1 MAIACASAKPG
12 IVTPLAYS
20 SPLIASAPLVTAT
33 SSQFVARNYNGIAAA
48 PIAYTSALGYASPY
62 VASPYVASPYVA
74 SPYVASPYVAS
85 PYAAYS
91 PYYANAAP
99 IASVAPLKYTAAPV
113 LL

>member
-12 IVTPLAYS
+12 IIGAPLAYS
-20 SPLIASAPLVTAT
+20 SPFVTAT
-33 SSQFVARNYNGIAAA
+33 SSQFIAQNHNGYAAA
-48 PIAYTSALGYASPY
+48 PIAYTSQLGYASPY
-62 VASPYVASPYVA
+62 LA

-85 PYAAYS
+85 PYAAAAYS
-91 PYYANAAP
+91 PYYANTAP